1 MSTVQ
6 LPVIAPSALPSKR
19 VPGWPASLTMFAI
32 ATVGEFV
39 ALSGWFVLHRANPP
53 ISSAF
58 YDSGDWIVGLL
69 RSAPARFPFLAAP
82 FDRVGD
88 FFQSPHLIAAVLV
101 LWAGFIV
108 ERWMVIRW
116 LDVPRRIITPA
127 GHLRPRLLVLAGV
140 TLAEIVV
147 WVVWIA
153 LAERNE
159 PAFAAAVLVA
169 GIHLV
174 HSYEVALIKHRT
186 FKSVVAGLDVIV
198 ITLLESAGGV
208 LAFWLATKGEILLP
222 LSAIGFA
229 LLTEHILQV
238 TALKKEAESGL

>member
-6 LPVIAPSALPSKR
+6 LPVSSRSTLPSTR
-19 VPGWPASLTMFAI
+19 FHSWPASLTLFAI

-53 ISSAF
+53 ISSTF
-58 YDSGDWIVGLL
+58 YDAGDWIVRLL
-69 RSAPARFPFLAAP
+69 RGVPADFPFLAAA
-82 FDRVGD
+82 FHRIGD
-88 FFQSPHLIAAVLV
+88 FLQSPHFIAAVLV

-108 ERWMVIRW
+108 ERWMVVLW

-127 GHLRPRLLVLAGV
+127 GHLRPRLLVLGGV

-153 LAERNE
+153 VAERNE
-159 PAFAAAVLVA
+159 LAFAAAVLVT

-186 FKSVVAGLDVIV
+186 FRSVVVGPDVMV
-198 ITLLESAGGV
+198 ITLLEAVGGV
-208 LAFWLATKGEILLP
+208 TAFWLATKGMILFP
-222 LSAIGFA
+222 LAAIGGA
-229 LLTEHILQV
+229 LLLEHILQV